1 MIYSFQRLR
10 KLVQEGVFPLSTL
23 DGSED
28 QDHASEEINQKYLMT
43 AVAPH
48 RGRQHCTATSP

>member
-1 MIYSFQRLR
+1 MIGTEKIST
-10 KLVQEGVFPLSTL
+10 GGSISSTL

-43 AVAPH
+43 GIGQ
-48 RGRQHCTATSP
+48 RTMLQL